1 MNLLDKAI
9 SDIKQRKSNKTQD
22 QTNPKLE
29 GTSLTSVGSTLYR
42 DAQYISD
49 YAVETPIHLD
59 ENAYDVINTYRG
71 SLKDA
76 VMQQDGE
83 VFGGST
89 TDANGNTVK
98 NRIYKY
104 NTVVSPSLFNPFYGI
119 TSTGISPGVPLLD
132 NIANDTSVKAEKLDV
147 DNKTTT
153 LRGSIKLE
161 PLDDCSIANL
171 VKLSN
176 EEDSILGQARY
187 KYSDFMYCKDVGKI
201 SNNHLITL
209 RRFSAPVRDNIYQYT
224 GIDKET
230 SNEVPGDIGRLVTW
244 FGTEDNKLED
254 ILKYSFHASWKEMEA
269 ERQELDSEENDPAR
283 GLTGGLVNLFNP
295 KHAEGV
301 EKGINASA
309 FKQLLGDDASDYDTG
324 PYANNPAVNGRMFDK
339 HKIYEPK
346 DTIRSKYQYEGNLK
360 FSQEFTLTF
369 RYKLRGYD
377 NINGKTAMLDL
388 LGNILAVTYKK
399 GKFWPGEQRIIGAP
413 QNKQGW
419 DKAVA
424 MQNTAISASGTF
436 IGKLCNGGTLADA
449 ASSAMN
455 VIQGANLGDSLKEG
469 AKTLLNNLK
478 SGGLQSIF
486 SGLMK
491 NALGRPAVYAFDSL
505 LSEGETGTWHVTIG
519 NPLNPIASIG
529 NLIIDG
535 DVEITHGGPLG
546 LDDFPTE
553 ITVKVPLKHAMP
565 RDSVDIQRMFTKG
578 RRSIY
583 TELPANNKQF
593 SDRGSIK
600 IESKASA
607 YKNSGISDVLSDALS
622 KTFNSINMGYSNSKQ
637 NYTTQTY
644 TAYSYFGDYDIAR
657 ITKNADSLRQG

>member
-9 SDIKQRKSNKTQD
+9 SDVKRRKSKKN
-22 QTNPKLE
+22 QTNTTPKLE
-29 GTSLTSVGSTLYR
+29 GTSLTNVGSKLYR
-42 DAQYISD
+42 DAQYID
-49 YAVETPIHLD
+49 NYAVETPIHLD

-71 SLKDA
+71 SLKQV

-83 VFGGST
+83 VFEGTEKDGK
-89 TDANGNTVK
+89 GNTVK

-104 NTVVSPSLFNPFYGI
+104 NTVASPSLFNPFYAI

-132 NIANDTSVKAEKLDV
+132 NIANKTNTKATKID
-147 DNKTTT
+147 
-153 LRGSIKLE
+153 GSELNWPINLE
-161 PLDDCSIANL
+161 ALDDCSIANL

-176 EEDSILGQARY
+176 EKDSILGQARY

-224 GIDKET
+224 GIDKDT
-230 SNEVPGDIGRLVTW
+230 SNQVPGDIGRLVTW

-269 ERQELDSEENDPAR
+269 GIQEKDSEENDPAR
-283 GLTGGLVNLFNP
+283 GLTGGLVNLMNN
-295 KHAEGV
+295 KHAASFD
-301 EKGINASA
+301 KGINSSA

-324 PYANNPAVNGRMFDK
+324 PYADNPAVNGRMFDK
-339 HKIYEPK
+339 HKIYEPN
-346 DTIRSKYQYEGNLK
+346 DSIRSKYQYEGNLK
-360 FSQEFTLTF
+360 FSHEFTLTF

-388 LGNILAVTYKK
+388 LGNILAVTYRK
-399 GKFWPGEQRIIGAP
+399 GKFWPGEQRLIGAP

-419 DKAVA
+419 DKAIA

-455 VIQGANLGDSLKEG
+455 VIQGANLVDNLKEG
-469 AKTLLNNLK
+469 AKTILNNLK
-478 SGGLQSIF
+478 AGGLQSIF
-486 SGLMK
+486 SGLIK

-505 LSEGETGTWHVTIG
+505 LTEGETGFWHVTIG

-535 DVEITHGGPLG
+535 DVEISHSGPLG

-583 TELPANNKQF
+583 TELPAIKEEQLHNK
-593 SDRGSIK
+593 SIHIEGSGGK
-600 IESKASA
+600 HSNDA
-607 YKNSGISDVLSDALS
+607 ISVALT
-622 KTFNSINMGYSNSKQ
+622 KTFASINLGYSN
-637 NYTTQTY
+637 TTQKY
-644 TAYSYFGDYDIAR
+644 TAYSYFGDHDITR

>member
-9 SDIKQRKSNKTQD
+9 SDVKRRKSKKN
-22 QTNPKLE
+22 QTNTKPKLE
-29 GTSLTSVGSTLYR
+29 GTSLTNVGTKLYR
-42 DAQYISD
+42 DAQYID
-49 YAVETPIHLD
+49 NYAVETPIHLD

-71 SLKDA
+71 SLKQV

-83 VFGGST
+83 TFEGTEKDGK
-89 TDANGNTVK
+89 GNTVK

-104 NTVVSPSLFNPFYGI
+104 NTVASPSLFNPFYAI

-132 NIANDTSVKAEKLDV
+132 NIANKTNTKATKID
-147 DNKTTT
+147 
-153 LRGSIKLE
+153 GSEINWPINLE
-161 PLDDCSIANL
+161 ALDDCSIANL

-176 EEDSILGQARY
+176 EKDSILGQARY

-224 GIDKET
+224 GIDKDT
-230 SNEVPGDIGRLVTW
+230 SNQVPGDIGRLVTW

-269 ERQELDSEENDPAR
+269 GIQDEINSEENDPAR
-283 GLTGGLVNLFNP
+283 GLTGGLVNLMNN
-295 KHAEGV
+295 KHAASFD
-301 EKGINASA
+301 KGINASA

-324 PYANNPAVNGRMFDK
+324 PYADNPAVNGRRFDK
-339 HKIYEPK
+339 HKIYEPS
-346 DTIRSKYQYEGNLK
+346 DSIRSKYQYEGNLK
-360 FSQEFTLTF
+360 FSHEFTLTF

-388 LGNILAVTYKK
+388 LGNILAVTYRK
-399 GKFWPGEQRIIGAP
+399 GKFWPGEQRLIGAP

-419 DKAVA
+419 DKAMA

-455 VIQGANLGDSLKEG
+455 VIQGANLVDNLKEG
-469 AKTLLNNLK
+469 AKTILNNLK
-478 SGGLQSIF
+478 AGGLQSIF
-486 SGLMK
+486 SGLIK

-505 LSEGETGTWHVTIG
+505 LTEGETGFWHVTIG

-535 DVEITHGGPLG
+535 DVEISHSGPLG

-583 TELPANNKQF
+583 TELPAIKEEQLHNK
-593 SDRGSIK
+593 SIHIEGSGGK
-600 IESKASA
+600 HSNDA
-607 YKNSGISDVLSDALS
+607 ISVALT
-622 KTFNSINMGYSNSKQ
+622 KTFASINLGYSN
-637 NYTTQTY
+637 TTQKY
-644 TAYSYFGDYDIAR
+644 TAYSYFGDHDITR

>member
-71 SLKDA
+71 SLKQA

-83 VFGGST
+83 VFEGST
-89 TDANGNTVK
+89 KDDKGNTVK

-104 NTVVSPSLFNPFYGI
+104 NTVASPSLFNPFYGI

-132 NIANDTSVKAEKLDV
+132 NIANGTNVQAEKLDG
-147 DNKTTT
+147 DSTTT
-153 LRGSIKLE
+153 LNGSIKLE

-176 EEDSILGQARY
+176 EENSILGQARY

-230 SNEVPGDIGRLVTW
+230 ANEVPGDIGRLVTW

-269 ERQELDSEENDPAR
+269 ARQDLDSEENDTAR
-283 GLTGGLVNLFNP
+283 GLTGGLMNLFNP
-295 KHAEGV
+295 EHAKGV
-301 EKGINASA
+301 EEGIHSSA
-309 FKQLLGDDASDYDTG
+309 FKKLLGDDASDYDTG

-339 HKIYEPK
+339 HKIYEPN

-360 FSQEFTLTF
+360 FSHEFTLTF

-388 LGNILAVTYKK
+388 LGNILAVTYRK
-399 GKFWPGEQRIIGAP
+399 GKFWPGEQRLIGAP

-419 DKAVA
+419 DKAMA

-455 VIQGANLGDSLKEG
+455 VIQGANLVDNLKEG
-469 AKTLLNNLK
+469 AKTILNNLK
-478 SGGLQSIF
+478 AGGLQSIF
-486 SGLMK
+486 SGLIK

-505 LSEGETGTWHVTIG
+505 LTEGETGFWHVTIG
-519 NPLNPIASIG
+519 NPLNPIASTG

-535 DVEITHGGPLG
+535 DVEISHSGPLG

-583 TELPANNKQF
+583 TELPAIKEEQLHNK
-593 SDRGSIK
+593 SIHIEGSGGK
-600 IESKASA
+600 HSNDA
-607 YKNSGISDVLSDALS
+607 ISVALT
-622 KTFNSINMGYSNSKQ
+622 KTFASINLGYSN
-637 NYTTQTY
+637 TTQKY
-644 TAYSYFGDYDIAR
+644 TAYSYFGDHDIER
-657 ITKNADSLRQG
+657 ITKNADALRQG

>member
-9 SDIKQRKSNKTQD
+9 SDVKQRKSKKTQD
-22 QTNPKLE
+22 QTTPTLE
-29 GTSLTSVGSTLYR
+29 GTSLANVGSTLYR

-59 ENAYDVINTYRG
+59 ENAYNVINTYRG
-71 SLKDA
+71 SLKQA

-83 VFGGST
+83 VFEGST
-89 TDANGNTVK
+89 TDVDNSTGVSTTVK

-132 NIANDTSVKAEKLDV
+132 NIANGTPVEAEKLD
-147 DNKTTT
+147 KEK
-153 LRGSIKLE
+153 LRGSINLE

-176 EEDSILGQARY
+176 EKDSILGQARY
-187 KYSDFMYCKDVGKI
+187 KYSDFMYCRDVGKI

-230 SNEVPGDIGRLVTW
+230 PNEVPGDIGRLVTW

-254 ILKYSFHASWKEMEA
+254 ILKYSFHASWKEMGA
-269 ERQELDSEENDPAR
+269 EIQELDSEENNPAR
-283 GLTGGLVNLFNP
+283 GLTGGLMNLLNS

-339 HKIYEPK
+339 HKIYEPN

-388 LGNILAVTYKK
+388 LGNILAVTYRK

-413 QNKQGW
+413 QNDQGW
-419 DKAVA
+419 KKAVEMQDKAL
-424 MQNTAISASGTF
+424 SASNTF
-436 IGKLCNGGTLADA
+436 ISRLCEGQSLADA
-449 ASSAMN
+449 ASSAIN
-455 VIQGANLGDSLKEG
+455 TISGTDIGKDLKNT
-469 AKTLLNNLK
+469 AKDLMSALK
-478 SGGLQSIF
+478 AGGLQSIF
-486 SGLMK
+486 SGLAK

-593 SDRGSIK
+593 SDHGSIT
-600 IESKASA
+600 INNDLSTQQ
-607 YKNSGISDVLSDALS
+607 NLGISSALS
-622 KTFNSINMGYSNSKQ
+622 KTFTTINVGYSNSKQ

-644 TAYSYFGDYDIAR
+644 TAYSYFGDHDIAR

>member
-9 SDIKQRKSNKTQD
+9 SDVKRRKSKKN
-22 QTNPKLE
+22 QTNTTPKLE
-29 GTSLTSVGSTLYR
+29 GTSLTNVGSKLYR
-42 DAQYISD
+42 DAQYID
-49 YAVETPIHLD
+49 NYAVETPIHLD

-71 SLKDA
+71 SLKQV

-83 VFGGST
+83 VFEGTEKDGK
-89 TDANGNTVK
+89 GNTVK

-104 NTVVSPSLFNPFYGI
+104 NTVASPSLFNPFYAI

-132 NIANDTSVKAEKLDV
+132 NIANKTNTKATKID
-147 DNKTTT
+147 
-153 LRGSIKLE
+153 GSELNWPINLE
-161 PLDDCSIANL
+161 ALDDCSIANL

-176 EEDSILGQARY
+176 EKDSILGQARY

-224 GIDKET
+224 GIDKDT
-230 SNEVPGDIGRLVTW
+230 SNQVPGDIGRLVTW

-269 ERQELDSEENDPAR
+269 GIQEKDSEENDPAR
-283 GLTGGLVNLFNP
+283 GLTGGLVNLMNN
-295 KHAEGV
+295 KHAASFD
-301 EKGINASA
+301 KGINSSA

-324 PYANNPAVNGRMFDK
+324 PYADNPAVNGRMFDK
-339 HKIYEPK
+339 HKIYEPN
-346 DTIRSKYQYEGNLK
+346 DSIRSKYQYEGNLK
-360 FSQEFTLTF
+360 FSHEFTLTF

-388 LGNILAVTYKK
+388 LGNILAVTYRK
-399 GKFWPGEQRIIGAP
+399 GKFWPGEQRLIGAP

-419 DKAVA
+419 DKAIA

-455 VIQGANLGDSLKEG
+455 VIQGANLVDNLKEG
-469 AKTLLNNLK
+469 AKTILNNLK
-478 SGGLQSIF
+478 AGGLQSIF
-486 SGLMK
+486 SGLIK

-505 LSEGETGTWHVTIG
+505 LTEGETGFWHVTIG

-535 DVEITHGGPLG
+535 DVEIRHSGPLG

-583 TELPANNKQF
+583 TELPAIKEEQLHNK
-593 SDRGSIK
+593 SIHIEGSGGK
-600 IESKASA
+600 HSNDA
-607 YKNSGISDVLSDALS
+607 ISVALT
-622 KTFNSINMGYSNSKQ
+622 KTFASINLGYSN
-637 NYTTQTY
+637 TTQKY
-644 TAYSYFGDYDIAR
+644 TAYSYFGDHDITR

>member
-9 SDIKQRKSNKTQD
+9 SDVKRRKSKKN
-22 QTNPKLE
+22 QTNTQPKLE
-29 GTSLTSVGSTLYR
+29 GTSLTNVGSKLYR
-42 DAQYISD
+42 DAQYID
-49 YAVETPIHLD
+49 NYAVETPIHLD

-71 SLKDA
+71 SLKQV

-83 VFGGST
+83 VFEGTEKDGK
-89 TDANGNTVK
+89 GNTVK

-104 NTVVSPSLFNPFYGI
+104 NTVASPSLFNPFYAI

-132 NIANDTSVKAEKLDV
+132 NIANKTNTKATKID
-147 DNKTTT
+147 
-153 LRGSIKLE
+153 GSELNWPINLE
-161 PLDDCSIANL
+161 ALDDCSIANL

-176 EEDSILGQARY
+176 EKDSILGQARY

-224 GIDKET
+224 GIDKDT
-230 SNEVPGDIGRLVTW
+230 SNQVPGDIGRLVTW

-269 ERQELDSEENDPAR
+269 GIQEKDSEENDPAR
-283 GLTGGLVNLFNP
+283 GLTGGLVNLMNN
-295 KHAEGV
+295 KHAASFD
-301 EKGINASA
+301 KGINSSA

-324 PYANNPAVNGRMFDK
+324 PYADNPAVNGRMFDK
-339 HKIYEPK
+339 HKIYEPN
-346 DTIRSKYQYEGNLK
+346 DSIRSKYQYEGNLK
-360 FSQEFTLTF
+360 FSHEFTLTF

-388 LGNILAVTYKK
+388 LGNILAVTYRK
-399 GKFWPGEQRIIGAP
+399 GKFWPGEQRLIGAP

-419 DKAVA
+419 DKAIA

-455 VIQGANLGDSLKEG
+455 VIQGANLVDNLKEG
-469 AKTLLNNLK
+469 AKTILNNLK
-478 SGGLQSIF
+478 AGGLQSIF
-486 SGLMK
+486 SGLIK

-505 LSEGETGTWHVTIG
+505 LTEGETGFWHVTIG

-535 DVEITHGGPLG
+535 DVEIRHSGPLG

-583 TELPANNKQF
+583 TELPAIKEEQLHNK
-593 SDRGSIK
+593 SIHIEGSGGK
-600 IESKASA
+600 HSNDA
-607 YKNSGISDVLSDALS
+607 ISVALT
-622 KTFNSINMGYSNSKQ
+622 KTFASINLGYSN
-637 NYTTQTY
+637 TTQKY
-644 TAYSYFGDYDIAR
+644 TAYSYFGDHDITR

>member
-9 SDIKQRKSNKTQD
+9 SDVKRRKSKKN
-22 QTNPKLE
+22 QTNIQPKLE
-29 GTSLTSVGSTLYR
+29 GTSLTNVGTKLYR
-42 DAQYISD
+42 DAQYID
-49 YAVETPIHLD
+49 NYAVETPIHLD

-71 SLKDA
+71 SLKQV

-83 VFGGST
+83 VFEGTEKDGK
-89 TDANGNTVK
+89 GNTVK

-104 NTVVSPSLFNPFYGI
+104 NTVASPSLFNPFYAI

-132 NIANDTSVKAEKLDV
+132 NIANKTNVKAAKID
-147 DNKTTT
+147 
-153 LRGSIKLE
+153 GSELNWPINLE
-161 PLDDCSIANL
+161 ALDDCSIANL

-176 EEDSILGQARY
+176 EKDSILGQARY

-224 GIDKET
+224 GIDKDT
-230 SNEVPGDIGRLVTW
+230 ANQVPGDIGRLVTW

-269 ERQELDSEENDPAR
+269 ARQDLDSEENDPAR
-283 GLTGGLVNLFNP
+283 GLTGGLVNLMNN
-295 KHAEGV
+295 KHAASFD
-301 EKGINASA
+301 KGINSSA

-339 HKIYEPK
+339 HKIYEPN
-346 DTIRSKYQYEGNLK
+346 DSIRSKYQYEGNLK
-360 FSQEFTLTF
+360 FSHEFTLTF

-388 LGNILAVTYKK
+388 LGNILAVTYRK
-399 GKFWPGEQRIIGAP
+399 GKFWPGEQRLIGAP

-419 DKAVA
+419 DKAMA

-455 VIQGANLGDSLKEG
+455 VIQGANLVDNLKEG
-469 AKTLLNNLK
+469 AKTILNNLK
-478 SGGLQSIF
+478 AGGLQSIF
-486 SGLMK
+486 SGLIK

-505 LSEGETGTWHVTIG
+505 LTEGETGFWHVTIG

-535 DVEITHGGPLG
+535 DVEISHSGPLG

-583 TELPANNKQF
+583 TELPAIKEEQLHNK
-593 SDRGSIK
+593 SIHIEGSGGK
-600 IESKASA
+600 HSNDA
-607 YKNSGISDVLSDALS
+607 ISVALT
-622 KTFNSINMGYSNSKQ
+622 KTFASINLGYSN
-637 NYTTQTY
+637 TTQKY
-644 TAYSYFGDYDIAR
+644 TAYSYFGDHDITR

>member
-9 SDIKQRKSNKTQD
+9 SDVKRRKSKKN
-22 QTNPKLE
+22 QTNTQPKLE
-29 GTSLTSVGSTLYR
+29 GTSLTNVGSKLYR
-42 DAQYISD
+42 DAQYID
-49 YAVETPIHLD
+49 NYAVETPIHLD

-71 SLKDA
+71 SLKQV

-83 VFGGST
+83 VFEGTEKDGK
-89 TDANGNTVK
+89 GNTVK

-104 NTVVSPSLFNPFYGI
+104 NTVASPSLFNPFYAI

-132 NIANDTSVKAEKLDV
+132 NIANKTNTKATKID
-147 DNKTTT
+147 
-153 LRGSIKLE
+153 GSELNWPINLE
-161 PLDDCSIANL
+161 ALDDCSIANL

-176 EEDSILGQARY
+176 EKDSILGQARY

-224 GIDKET
+224 GIDKDT
-230 SNEVPGDIGRLVTW
+230 SNQVPGDIGRLVTW

-269 ERQELDSEENDPAR
+269 GIQDEINSEENDPAR
-283 GLTGGLVNLFNP
+283 GLTGGLVNLMNN
-295 KHAEGV
+295 KHAASFD
-301 EKGINASA
+301 KGINASA

-324 PYANNPAVNGRMFDK
+324 PYADNPAVNGRRFDK
-339 HKIYEPK
+339 HKIYEPT
-346 DTIRSKYQYEGNLK
+346 DSIRSKYQYEGNLK
-360 FSQEFTLTF
+360 FSHEFTLTF

-388 LGNILAVTYKK
+388 LGNILAVTYRK
-399 GKFWPGEQRIIGAP
+399 GKFWPGEQRLIGAP

-419 DKAVA
+419 DKAIA

-455 VIQGANLGDSLKEG
+455 VIQGANLVDNLKEG
-469 AKTLLNNLK
+469 AKTILNNLK
-478 SGGLQSIF
+478 AGGLQSIF
-486 SGLMK
+486 SGLIK
-491 NALGRPAVYAFDSL
+491 NTLGRPAVYAFDSL
-505 LSEGETGTWHVTIG
+505 LTEGETGFWHVTIG

-535 DVEITHGGPLG
+535 DVEISHSGPLG

-583 TELPANNKQF
+583 TELPAIKEEQLHNKSIHIEGSGGEHSNN
-593 SDRGSIK
+593 
-600 IESKASA
+600 A
-607 YKNSGISDVLSDALS
+607 ISVALT
-622 KTFNSINMGYSNSKQ
+622 KTFASINLGYSN
-637 NYTTQTY
+637 TTQKY
-644 TAYSYFGDYDIAR
+644 TAYSYFGDHDITR

>member
-9 SDIKQRKSNKTQD
+9 TDIKQRKSNKTQD
-22 QTNPKLE
+22 QTTPTLE
-29 GTSLTSVGSTLYR
+29 GTSLANVGSTLYR

-59 ENAYDVINTYRG
+59 ENAYNVINTYRG
-71 SLKDA
+71 SLKQA

-83 VFGGST
+83 VFEGST
-89 TDANGNTVK
+89 TDVDNSTGVSTTVK

-132 NIANDTSVKAEKLDV
+132 NIANGTPVEAEKLD
-147 DNKTTT
+147 KEK
-153 LRGSIKLE
+153 LRGSINLE

-176 EEDSILGQARY
+176 EKDSILGQARY
-187 KYSDFMYCKDVGKI
+187 KYSDFMYCRDVGKI

-224 GIDKET
+224 GIDTET

-254 ILKYSFHASWKEMEA
+254 ILKYSFHASWKEMGA
-269 ERQELDSEENDPAR
+269 EIQELDSEENNPAR
-283 GLTGGLVNLFNP
+283 GLTGGLMNLLNP
-295 KHAEGV
+295 EHAGNV

-339 HKIYEPK
+339 HKIYEPN

-388 LGNILAVTYKK
+388 LGNILAVTYRK

-419 DKAVA
+419 DKAIK
-424 MQNTAISASGTF
+424 MQDTALTASDTF
-436 IGKLCNGGTLADA
+436 ISRLCEGQSLADA
-449 ASSAMN
+449 ASSAIN
-455 VIQGANLGDSLKEG
+455 TISGTDIGNDLKQTANDLMRALK
-469 AKTLLNNLK
+469 A
-478 SGGLQSIF
+478 GGLQSIF
-486 SGLMK
+486 SGLAK

-593 SDRGSIK
+593 SDHGSIT
-600 IESKASA
+600 INNDLSTQQ
-607 YKNSGISDVLSDALS
+607 NLGISSALS
-622 KTFNSINMGYSNSKQ
+622 KTFTTINVGYSNSKQ

-644 TAYSYFGDYDIAR
+644 TAYSYFGDHDITR

>member
-22 QTNPKLE
+22 QTSPKLD

-71 SLKDA
+71 SLKQA

-83 VFGGST
+83 VFDGST

-132 NIANDTSVKAEKLDV
+132 NIANGTNVQAEKLDG
-147 DNKTTT
+147 DKTTT
-153 LRGSIKLE
+153 LNGSIKLE

-176 EEDSILGQARY
+176 EENSILGQARY

-283 GLTGGLVNLFNP
+283 GLTGGLMNLLNP
-295 KHAEGV
+295 EHAGNV

-339 HKIYEPK
+339 HKIYEPN

-413 QNKQGW
+413 QNAQGW
-419 DKAVA
+419 DKAVK
-424 MQNTAISASGTF
+424 MQNDALSASNTF
-436 IGKLCNGGTLADA
+436 IGELCKGRSLADA
-449 ASSAMN
+449 SSSAIN
-455 VIQGANLGDSLKEG
+455 AIQATDIGKDLKQT
-469 AKTLLNNLK
+469 AKDLMSSLK

-486 SGLMK
+486 SGLAK

-593 SDRGSIK
+593 SDHGSTTIDGNL
-600 IESKASA
+600 ST
-607 YKNSGISDVLSDALS
+607 YQNNGISSALS
-622 KTFNSINMGYSNSKQ
+622 KTFTSINLGYSNSKQ

-644 TAYSYFGDYDIAR
+644 TAYSYFGDHDIAR